1 MSRPASPELAEGR
14 PHPNPLPKGEGIKGQ
29 KARRCCAAPVCRYGA
44 SLAVLLAVPVLL
56 ILALACAQAPTPTLP
71 LIIVPPPT
79 ATPVPATDVSTSG
92 PTDTEAAETAA
103 APTPTDIPGYPA
115 PTTPLS
121 ADHLTHLP
129 DDPTELMYATFDQPM
144 LQVGQKMAYSHNDA
158 FIPVLLEFMRF
169 QQNEE
174 AQLTLASFMV
184 RIRDRIPEGEFAIVP
199 YGQDSWGWWVEWL
212 ASHPEVTA
220 PDGYDGWKGQLFGI
234 IDEPMGAF
242 MYPGVPTTIRLEE
255 IVWGGVRRDGIPDL
269 RFPPHVA
276 PEDAAYL
283 DSGDRVFGVSINGE
297 HRAYPLRV
305 LNPHE
310 MANDVL
316 GGVQFALAY

>member
-1 MSRPASPELAEGR
+1 MRLSHPRPW
-14 PHPNPLPKGEGIKGQ
+14 
-29 KARRCCAAPVCRYGA
+29 AA
-44 SLAVLLAVPVLL
+44 L
-56 ILALACAQAPTPTLP
+56 ILAALIGLAALACGQQPTPTP
-71 LIIVPPPT
+71 PPFVIVPPPT
-79 ATPVPATDVSTSG
+79 ATPVPSGSTVTQATKA
-92 PTDTEAAETAA
+92 PTVAATTGAEAPTESA
-103 APTPTDIPGYPA
+103 APPTEVPGFPQ
-115 PTTPLS
+115 PTQPLS

-129 DDPTELMYATFDQPM
+129 DDPTELMFATFDQPM

-184 RIRDRIPEGEFAIVP
+184 RIRDKIPEGEFAIVP
-199 YGQDSWGWWVEWL
+199 YGEDNWGWWVEWL
-212 ASHPEVTA
+212 ASHPEVKA

-234 IDEPMGAF
+234 IDEPMGEF
-242 MYPGVPTTIRLEE
+242 MYPGVPATIRLEE

-276 PEDAAYL
+276 PEDATYL
-283 DSGDRVFGVSINGE
+283 ETGDRVFGVSINGE

-310 MANDVL
+310 MANDIV